1 MQTDNPFLHDLSK
14 LASSAAGTLSGVR
27 REIEEAVKARVER
40 LADDMDLVPREDYDA
55 LKAQVDALTA
65 KVDAMEA
72 AMAKPKKA
80 APKKK
85 AAPTA
90 KAPKKA

>member
-40 LADDMDLVPREDYDA
+40 MAADMDLVPREEHEV
-55 LKAQVDALTA
+55 LKSQVEQLTA
-65 KVDAMEA
+65 KVEA
-72 AMAKPKKA
+72 LEAQLAKPKKA

-85 AAPTA
+85 AAAPR